1 MTTKRRTPA
10 MTHFRLC
17 RVRVGGR
24 QRKSALKLWEKFM
37 SATTKL
43 TDNYN
48 NNKQIINNNNKQI
61 INNNKQIIN
70 NNKQI
75 INNNNNNNN
84 NKQIIN
90 NNNNK
95 LKPV

>member
-24 QRKSALKLWEKFM
+24 RRESALKLWEKFM

-48 NNKQIINNNNKQI
+48 NNNKQITNDNNNKQI
-61 INNNKQIIN
+61 I
-70 NNKQI
+70 
-75 INNNNNNNN
+75 NNNNN

-90 NNNNK
+90 NNNNNK